1 MAEIM
6 GTGMGGGNP
15 LVNARHED
23 VIEFAGNFNLSSI
36 HLHNHKGESID
47 IKRLVQEF
55 NIYESIYTHAVTGT
69 AVITDAI
76 DLIGTGPIQ
85 GTERLSFKLATPGVH
100 DSDSIIDC
108 TEETGHPMHIYKL
121 DSRQQVIDG
130 MIMYV
135 LYFASR
141 EFLRNIRTR
150 VNKSYSGRIDTM
162 VNSILGDKQGLD
174 TRKKVTVQKTLNKNK
189 IVIPNMKPFSA
200 VSMLCNR
207 ALAEN
212 SDGKAGSIGY
222 FFYETTKGFEFRSWE
237 SMCVNSN
244 GNPRPVKQKFE
255 LKVMKTGEGTYDITT
270 ADDKI
275 LDTYNSVEKCVF
287 INNFHDVAANTALGT
302 YGHRVITYNIYDK
315 SYKIDD
321 YHYHNQFGES
331 KHTDG
336 NNPAIV
342 DTPVD
347 WDTVDNANIGGTK
360 QKGVSDY
367 PESRV
372 TLQPTTQFL
381 HGDDTGH
388 FGTDVTDD
396 GKFEGS
402 RISQKNQVMAGT
414 RIHLTIK
421 GQSYLSAGDVIE
433 FNFRRTDY
441 RNTTGEF
448 DRQYS
453 GRYIITAIR
462 HRTTN
467 KQYTQHIECS
477 KDSVFKPF
485 ERSYGS
491 SFTADASRE
500 SPIFRETD

>member
-1 MAEIM
+1 MAENQGIYQDAKP
-6 GTGMGGGNP
+6 T
-15 LVNARHED
+15 ARHPD
-23 VIEFAGNFNLSSI
+23 VIEFAGNYNLKSI

-55 NIYESIYTHAVTGT
+55 NIYESIYTHAITGT

-76 DLIGTGPIQ
+76 DLIGNGPIQ
-85 GTERLSFKLATPGVH
+85 GTERISFKLATPGTEKQ
-100 DSDSIIDC
+100 DSIIDC

-121 DSRQQVIDG
+121 GSRQQVKDG

-135 LYFASR
+135 LHFASR
-141 EFLRNIRTR
+141 EFLRNIRTK
-150 VNKSYSGRIDTM
+150 VNKSYTGRLDTM
-162 VNSILGDKQGLD
+162 VNSILGDKHGLD
-174 TRKKVTVQKTLNKNK
+174 TRKKVTVQKTLNKDK
-189 IVIPNMKPFSA
+189 VVIPNMKPFDA

-212 SDGKAGSIGY
+212 EDGKAGSVGY

-237 SMCVNSN
+237 SMCVDAR
-244 GNPRPVKQKFE
+244 GNPRPVKQTFE
-255 LKVMKTGEGTYDITT
+255 LKIMKMGEGLSEVTT
-270 ADDKI
+270 MDDVI
-275 LDTYNSVEKCVF
+275 LDAYTSVEKCVF
-287 INNFHDVAANTALGT
+287 INNFHDVATNTALGT
-302 YGHRVITYNIYDK
+302 YGHRVITYNIFDK

-336 NNPAIV
+336 NHPAIV

-367 PESRV
+367 PEARV
-372 TLQPTTQFL
+372 TVQPTTQFL

-388 FGTDVTDD
+388 FGTDVADD

-402 RISQKNQVMAGT
+402 RISQKNQVLAGT
-414 RIHLTIK
+414 RIHLKIK
-421 GQSYLSAGDVIE
+421 GQSYLSAGDVIA

-441 RNTTGEF
+441 RNKTGEY

-462 HRTTN
+462 HQTTN
-467 KQYTQHIECS
+467 KQYTQLIECS
-477 KDSVFKPF
+477 KDSVNIPF
-485 ERSYGS
+485 EKVPSANYPGTPPKGPT
-491 SFTADASRE
+491 FTN
-500 SPIFRETD
+500 TD

>member
-1 MAEIM
+1 MAHE
-6 GTGMGGGNP
+6 GKHGYAASGNR
-15 LVNARHED
+15 RHED
-23 VIEFAGNFNLSSI
+23 VVEFAGNFNLSSI

-85 GTERLSFKLATPGVH
+85 GTERISFKLSTPGVH

-108 TEETGHPMHIYKL
+108 SEETGHPMHIYKL
-121 DSRQQVIDG
+121 GSRQQVKDG

-150 VNKSYSGRIDTM
+150 VNKSYSGRLDTM

-174 TRKKVTVQKTLNKNK
+174 TRKKITVQKTLNKDK

-200 VSMLCNR
+200 VNMLCNR

-237 SMCVNSN
+237 SMCVDAR
-244 GNPRPVKQKFE
+244 GNPREVKQKFE
-255 LKVMKTGEGTYDITT
+255 LKVMKTGDGTYDIRTN
-270 ADDKI
+270 DDKI

-302 YGHRVITYNIYDK
+302 YGHRVITHNIYNK
-315 SYKIDD
+315 SYKIND

-336 NNPAIV
+336 NHPAIV

-396 GKFEGS
+396 GNFEGS
-402 RISQKNQVMAGT
+402 RVSQKNQVMAGT

-421 GQSYLSAGDVIE
+421 GQSYLSAGDVIA

-441 RNTTGEF
+441 RNKTGEY

-477 KDSVFKPF
+477 KDSVFTPF
-485 ERSYGS
+485 ERTHGS
-491 SFTADASRE
+491 SFPADALRE
-500 SPIFRETD
+500 SAIFRETD